1 MTDTASDR
9 ATDAQG
15 TEPDWL
21 ESLDRIRQ
29 TYQMIGGQALFGAEL
44 SSIERGRAEFRLPI
58 SPLLVGGAAGG
69 VHGGIM
75 AALIDIAVVS
85 AVRTL
90 CVRGDIMRGTAELN
104 ISYLRPA
111 NGSTLFISGTILRKG
126 GSLAVGDA
134 EIHDDGERLV
144 AKGRI
149 TYSLGRAGA

>member
-1 MTDTASDR
+1 
-9 ATDAQG
+9 
-15 TEPDWL
+15 
-21 ESLDRIRQ
+21 
-29 TYQMIGGQALFGAEL
+29 
-44 SSIERGRAEFRLPI
+44 
-58 SPLLVGGAAGG
+58 
-69 VHGGIM
+69 M

-111 NGSTLFISGTILRKG
+111 NGSMLVISGTILRKG

-134 EIHDDGERLV
+134 EIHDDAGRLV

-149 TYSLGRAGA
+149 TYSLGRADA